1 MEEMAEWADMA
12 DEFGGGPTMGKKTK
26 RTKAAKDKVREK
38 GFRNCHEDWNNH
50 SQTLCYSCFQ
60 APKLKA
66 AKKGVGTEAKRGS
79 DKDAKKG
86 ADSVMKGTKKKGQQE
101 MNSEDQ
107 ITVVDSADITEEEVE
122 SEDVGEPETMKK
134 VGKKRRERRL

>member
-1 MEEMAEWADMA
+1 
-12 DEFGGGPTMGKKTK
+12 
-26 RTKAAKDKVREK
+26 
-38 GFRNCHEDWNNH
+38 
-50 SQTLCYSCFQ
+50 
-60 APKLKA
+60 
-66 AKKGVGTEAKRGS
+66 
-79 DKDAKKG
+79 
-86 ADSVMKGTKKKGQQE
+86 MKGTKKKGQQE